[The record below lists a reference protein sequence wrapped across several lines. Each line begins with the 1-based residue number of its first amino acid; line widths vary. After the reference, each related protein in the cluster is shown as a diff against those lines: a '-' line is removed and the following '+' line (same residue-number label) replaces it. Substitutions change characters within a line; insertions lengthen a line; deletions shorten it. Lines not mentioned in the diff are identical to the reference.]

1 MSLDYSNLRERIR
14 EKGLNQKQ
22 LASLIGVS
30 EGQLCKKMS
39 GEYVFKQNEILRM
52 CEVLDIEAADI
63 SIYFFAEKVEKPQQS
78 AVMSA

>member
-22 LASLIGVS
+22 LATLIGIS

-39 GEYVFKQNEILRM
+39 GEYVFKQNEIIRM
-52 CEVLDIEAADI
+52 CEILEIEASEI
-63 SIYFFAEKVEKPQQS
+63 SEYFFCSKS
-78 AVMSA
+78 